1 MKRMLV
7 IAAFAVCMPLT
18 PADQNIA
25 GDWQGTLNAGSV
37 QLRLVLH
44 ISQERN
50 GGLKATLD
58 SVDRGVNLIP
68 VTSIVLRHTR
78 LSFMVNSVNGSYEGA
93 LDMKATTIHGT
104 WPQGQP
110 LPLDFQRA
118 ATTIKME
125 LRNARPFRDRCAGFR
140 IEL

>member
-1 MKRMLV
+1 MKQMLV
-7 IAAFAVCMPLT
+7 IAAFAACMALT
-18 PADQNIA
+18 VTGQNIA

-58 SVDRGVNLIP
+58 SVDQGVNRIP
-68 VTSIVLRHTR
+68 VTSIVLRHSR
-78 LSFMVNSVNGSYEGA
+78 LSFTVNSVNGFYEGA
-93 LDMKATTIHGT
+93 LDVKATTIHGR
-104 WPQGQP
+104 WSQGQP

-118 ATTIKME
+118 ATAIKME
-125 LRNARPFRDRCAGFR
+125 LRNARS
-140 IEL
+140 L